1 VTIGKIDLHTHT
13 KSSDGVLE
21 TRELLTRANDL
32 GVGVIS
38 ITDHDTVASLPEA
51 RTIAGELGM
60 EFVPGIEITSRH
72 KNFQL
77 HFLGYFFDY
86 SDKRFMAR
94 LNELQNAR
102 LARAKRIV
110 DKLNRIR
117 IPLKLEAVL
126 ERAGVRNS
134 VGRPHIANT
143 MVEEGF
149 AETYDEVFD
158 KYIGIGR
165 PAYEANYSFPP
176 EEAVKMI
183 AGAGGVT
190 FLAHPSHYVSLDL
203 LVKLLKIGIDGVEVI
218 HPSHSDEEMKYYE
231 RFANENSILMSGG
244 SDYHGG
250 LKNDE
255 GNLGRYGID
264 DSWLQKIKSKIKK

>member
-1 VTIGKIDLHTHT
+1 
-13 KSSDGVLE
+13 
-21 TRELLTRANDL
+21 
-32 GVGVIS
+32 
-38 ITDHDTVASLPEA
+38 
-51 RTIAGELGM
+51 
-60 EFVPGIEITSRH
+60 
-72 KNFQL
+72 
-77 HFLGYFFDY
+77 
-86 SDKRFMAR
+86 
-94 LNELQNAR
+94 
-102 LARAKRIV
+102 
-110 DKLNRIR
+110 
-117 IPLKLEAVL
+117 
-126 ERAGVRNS
+126 
-134 VGRPHIANT
+134 
-143 MVEEGF
+143 
-149 AETYDEVFD
+149 
-158 KYIGIGR
+158 
-165 PAYEANYSFPP
+165 
-176 EEAVKMI
+176 VKMI

>member
-1 VTIGKIDLHTHT
+1 MTIGKIDLHTHT

-176 EEAVKMI
+176 EEAVRMI